1 MARYNKKSIRFFNN
15 REVRAVWDEEQ
26 SKWWFSATDVVRAIN
41 DEDDYTK
48 SRNYW
53 KYLKGKL
60 MKAGIEVV
68 SATNQF
74 KFEAPDGKMR
84 TADVLDADS
93 VQIIAKHYPNNRAS
107 AFLDWFVYSD
117 NSIDGQSTTN
127 ALPIKKLLKG
137 AMTDQIEDREIFMKG
152 IDYSYYYEQQ
162 D

>member
-68 SATNQF
+68 SASSQF
-74 KFEAPDGKMR
+74 KCEAPDGQLR
-84 TADVLDADS
+84 AAAVLDAES
-93 VQIIAKHYPNNRAS
+93 VQILAEH
-107 AFLDWFVYSD
+107 
-117 NSIDGQSTTN
+117 
-127 ALPIKKLLKG
+127 
-137 AMTDQIEDREIFMKG
+137 
-152 IDYSYYYEQQ
+152 
-162 D
+162 

>member
-15 REVRAVWDEEQ
+15 REVRAAWDEEQ

-68 SATNQF
+68 SALT
-74 KFEAPDGKMR
+74 
-84 TADVLDADS
+84 S
-93 VQIIAKHYPNNRAS
+93 SSSKHLMAR
-107 AFLDWFVYSD
+107 
-117 NSIDGQSTTN
+117 
-127 ALPIKKLLKG
+127 
-137 AMTDQIEDREIFMKG
+137 
-152 IDYSYYYEQQ
+152 
-162 D
+162 